1 MTILKIEEMTEL
13 LENTGRIANVGGYI
27 VDLKTM
33 HIQWTKEV
41 FLIHELNTTK
51 PPPIE
56 EAINYYAPEARPV
69 IRAAVQR
76 AIATGEPWDLELPF
90 VTAKNNKIWMRAQG
104 TAIYKNGQVVR
115 LMGAFQN
122 ITQQKKNQ
130 FDLAWVN
137 RALLILSKC
146 NEILIHMTD
155 ETKLIKEICRIIVE
169 MGGYRMAWVGYAE
182 DDDHKLIKP
191 KAYYGDN
198 GAEFLNKLNLSWS
211 SEDVRGLGP
220 GGKTIRGGEPIVIGD
235 LMLDPTYPAKEAAYK
250 QGYMSLISLP
260 LKNKDKVFG
269 LLGMYASETRDF
281 AEQEVNL
288 LQELAE
294 NLAIGIINIRI
305 EKERQLLNS
314 AMLKLANSVN
324 VASGD
329 LFFEQLVK
337 SMVETSGAQAGYV
350 ARLLPEKPL
359 KASMLAAMVNG
370 NKVDNFDY
378 VIPDA
383 ITEALFG
390 SSDLYIAINHAHIDF
405 PNVSM
410 MRFHKYQAFAGLRLH
425 DSKGDNI
432 GLLFVFFHQPI
443 QEQSL
448 DLISSALKIFAA
460 RSASELERLEAIK
473 CIQEQ
478 ASLLDQTHDAI
489 VVRDMNDQITFWN
502 KGAEKLYGWTSVEAL
517 HQPLQQLLNYD
528 VTVFDNAL
536 KELMKHDEWVGEVI
550 KYHKNGSKL
559 TIECHWTLVRDSD
572 SKPKCIFSVQSDI
585 TVRKIAE
592 NKIIEMA
599 FYDVLTQLPNRRLF
613 VDRLEKALVSSAR
626 SRNYGALMFIDLDNF
641 KIINDTLGHEI
652 GDILLQ
658 QVAARL
664 KLCVREEDTVARL
677 GGDEFVIMIE
687 NLNSDVDQASA
698 FVSRIGNKI
707 LKSLNRTFEF
717 DGYQHLS
724 TPSIGITL
732 FNNEAN
738 SINELIKQ
746 SDMAMYQSKTAG
758 RNRFTFYYETVKQ

>member
-1 MTILKIEEMTEL
+1 
-13 LENTGRIANVGGYI
+13 
-27 VDLKTM
+27 
-33 HIQWTKEV
+33 
-41 FLIHELNTTK
+41 
-51 PPPIE
+51 
-56 EAINYYAPEARPV
+56 
-69 IRAAVQR
+69 
-76 AIATGEPWDLELPF
+76 
-90 VTAKNNKIWMRAQG
+90 
-104 TAIYKNGQVVR
+104 
-115 LMGAFQN
+115 
-122 ITQQKKNQ
+122 
-130 FDLAWVN
+130 
-137 RALLILSKC
+137 
-146 NEILIHMTD
+146 
-155 ETKLIKEICRIIVE
+155 
-169 MGGYRMAWVGYAE
+169 
-182 DDDHKLIKP
+182 
-191 KAYYGDN
+191 
-198 GAEFLNKLNLSWS
+198 
-211 SEDVRGLGP
+211 
-220 GGKTIRGGEPIVIGD
+220 
-235 LMLDPTYPAKEAAYK
+235 
-250 QGYMSLISLP
+250 
-260 LKNKDKVFG
+260 
-269 LLGMYASETRDF
+269 
-281 AEQEVNL
+281 
-288 LQELAE
+288 
-294 NLAIGIINIRI
+294 
-305 EKERQLLNS
+305 
-314 AMLKLANSVN
+314 
-324 VASGD
+324 
-329 LFFEQLVK
+329 
-337 SMVETSGAQAGYV
+337 
-350 ARLLPEKPL
+350 
-359 KASMLAAMVNG
+359 
-370 NKVDNFDY
+370 
-378 VIPDA
+378 
-383 ITEALFG
+383 
-390 SSDLYIAINHAHIDF
+390 
-405 PNVSM
+405 
-410 MRFHKYQAFAGLRLH
+410 
-425 DSKGDNI
+425 
-432 GLLFVFFHQPI
+432 
-443 QEQSL
+443 
-448 DLISSALKIFAA
+448 
-460 RSASELERLEAIK
+460 
-473 CIQEQ
+473 
-478 ASLLDQTHDAI
+478 
-489 VVRDMNDQITFWN
+489 MNDQITFWN

-758 RNRFTFYYETVKQ
+758 RNRFTFYCETVKQ

>member
-1 MTILKIEEMTEL
+1 
-13 LENTGRIANVGGYI
+13 
-27 VDLKTM
+27 
-33 HIQWTKEV
+33 
-41 FLIHELNTTK
+41 
-51 PPPIE
+51 
-56 EAINYYAPEARPV
+56 
-69 IRAAVQR
+69 
-76 AIATGEPWDLELPF
+76 
-90 VTAKNNKIWMRAQG
+90 
-104 TAIYKNGQVVR
+104 
-115 LMGAFQN
+115 
-122 ITQQKKNQ
+122 
-130 FDLAWVN
+130 
-137 RALLILSKC
+137 
-146 NEILIHMTD
+146 MTD

-350 ARLLPEKPL
+350 ARLPPEKPL

-550 KYHKNGSKL
+550 
-559 TIECHWTLVRDSD
+559 
-572 SKPKCIFSVQSDI
+572 
-585 TVRKIAE
+585 
-592 NKIIEMA
+592 
-599 FYDVLTQLPNRRLF
+599 
-613 VDRLEKALVSSAR
+613 
-626 SRNYGALMFIDLDNF
+626 
-641 KIINDTLGHEI
+641 
-652 GDILLQ
+652 
-658 QVAARL
+658 
-664 KLCVREEDTVARL
+664 
-677 GGDEFVIMIE
+677 
-687 NLNSDVDQASA
+687 
-698 FVSRIGNKI
+698 
-707 LKSLNRTFEF
+707 
-717 DGYQHLS
+717 
-724 TPSIGITL
+724 
-732 FNNEAN
+732 
-738 SINELIKQ
+738 
-746 SDMAMYQSKTAG
+746 
-758 RNRFTFYYETVKQ
+758 